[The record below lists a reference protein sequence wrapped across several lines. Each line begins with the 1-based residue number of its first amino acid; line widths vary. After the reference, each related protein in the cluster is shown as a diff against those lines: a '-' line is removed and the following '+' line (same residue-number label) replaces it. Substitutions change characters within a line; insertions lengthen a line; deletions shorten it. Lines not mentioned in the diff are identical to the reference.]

1 MMQQSSL
8 TPITDPL
15 NRLAVLME
23 AWRNGSKK
31 SRRMAQELRQAAVNL
46 SNWGLIHI
54 GCNTDVKA
62 C

>member
-8 TPITDPL
+8 TPVTDPL

-31 SRRMAQELRQAAVNL
+31 SRRMA
-46 SNWGLIHI
+46 
-54 GCNTDVKA
+54 
-62 C
+62 